1 METCFIQ
8 KSNGLSCRDGQS
20 GWRIVITACE
30 DRVVRTSAVLGVYQ
44 TEAEYRDGE
53 QQNVAHGVVVTS
65 WFFQ

>member
-20 GWRIVITACE
+20 GGGIVITACE
-30 DRVVRTSAVLGVYQ
+30 DRVVRTGAVLGVYQ